1 MLLTAAG
8 TTLRAEQ
15 TAGFCQ
21 LSEEEK
27 GKEVLEIYAAV
38 NFYTQPASGQKLHIW
53 IDLLVPTRLLYDGI
67 RLQRRTR
74 LYDFDRKSA
83 AKVLN
88 EFNPLKI
95 LEERDSMTHVV
106 IAGFIDKACAHPD
119 FFPEYELSKLLEGAT
134 DNARLDYFQAFL
146 EKFQFTPRK
155 ESLAYTS
162 WLLPQPDFVR
172 QRMEPRL
179 LMVFYQHELI
189 AIFHTG
195 TVVVKRYDSIEMGK
209 QYKMIY
215 NSKFSDHSKKE
226 MVELYRRQLE

>member
-1 MLLTAAG
+1 MLLTAIG
-8 TTLRAEQ
+8 STLRAEQ

-27 GKEVLEIYAAV
+27 GTEVLEIFAGV
-38 NFYTQPASGQKLHIW
+38 NFFTQPTTVQKLHIW

-67 RLQRRTR
+67 RLQRKTR
-74 LYDFDRKSA
+74 LYDFSRKPA

-95 LEERDSMTHVV
+95 LEERDSLTHVV

-119 FFPEYELSKLLEGAT
+119 FFPEAELSRLLEGAT
-134 DNARLDYFQAFL
+134 DNARLEYFQAFL
-146 EKFQFTPRK
+146 DKYQFSPRR
-155 ESLAYTS
+155 ENQAYTS

-179 LMVFYQHELI
+179 LMVFYQRELI

-195 TVVVKRYDSIEMGK
+195 TVQVKRYDSIEMGK

-215 NSKFSDHSKKE
+215 NAKFSDHSKKE
-226 MVELYRRQLE
+226 MVERYRRQLE